1 MKNIIF
7 MIMMMVLSIN
17 VLSAEEVSELWLIQG
32 SQQFNI
38 ADQDSLVLEK
48 LPFKINFT
56 VDDYNA
62 EQDRWYAARITA
74 SLNPDIFNIQPG
86 DHTEQ
91 TQFFFPGAGLAAA
104 GIYSSLYL
112 NEHACHYLF
121 YDLENPDIS
130 RAELIRVDGKT
141 LQLGWTVDNIQGEIK
156 QDIENFDSQF
166 VYLIYYYDQDLDNI
180 IDQGEFKRFTIQFVD

>member
-7 MIMMMVLSIN
+7 MIIMMVIAINTLCAEDLSK
-17 VLSAEEVSELWLIQG
+17 LWIIQG

-38 ADQDSLVLEK
+38 NDQDTLVLEK
-48 LPFKINFT
+48 LPFKFNFT

-86 DHTEQ
+86 DNTQQ

-112 NEHACHYLF
+112 NDHACHYVF

-180 IDQGEFKRFTIQFVD
+180 IDHGEFKRFTILFVD